1 MLRTGGNPSGNSS
14 RRTSLYSLRRCLIAG
29 LSTGALNDADGVLND
44 RAKGEDDSAINGNPL
59 DASLSSVTKYNMA
72 LAPLCFKSRLASFSV
87 IKLNCKSLRYS
98 RITVNLGRFGTSISA
113 VNLCWI
119 FLTPSGVLTSISN
132 VSQSGIG
139 FHWRYQDIPSIT
151 SNSAFISRIVAC
163 TQPDHSPIVMRNSQ

>member
-44 RAKGEDDSAINGNPL
+44 RAKGEDDSDVSEDDSAINGNPL

-113 VNLCWI
+113 YPM
-119 FLTPSGVLTSISN
+119 FTSLELASLA
-132 VSQSGIG
+132 S
-139 FHWRYQDIPSIT
+139 
-151 SNSAFISRIVAC
+151 
-163 TQPDHSPIVMRNSQ
+163 

>member
-113 VNLCWI
+113 YPM
-119 FLTPSGVLTSISN
+119 FPSLELASIGSTKTFP
-132 VSQSGIG
+132 VSRQILPL
-139 FHWRYQDIPSIT
+139 YPEL
-151 SNSAFISRIVAC
+151 
-163 TQPDHSPIVMRNSQ
+163 